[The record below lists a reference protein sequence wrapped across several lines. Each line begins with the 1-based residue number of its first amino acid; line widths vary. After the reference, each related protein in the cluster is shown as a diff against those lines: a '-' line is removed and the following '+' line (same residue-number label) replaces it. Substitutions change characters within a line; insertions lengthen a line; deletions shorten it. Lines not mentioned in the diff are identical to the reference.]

1 MTSSAKDCAMLYDEY
16 AKTLECKDTEPCGVR
31 NKPRRQ
37 DKDDWYVHDK
47 ELTSESVLNLFL
59 NE

>member
-16 AKTLECKDTEPCGVR
+16 AKTWEHKSTESCGER
-31 NKPRRQ
+31 NKPKRR
-37 DKDDWYVHDK
+37 DRDDWYVHDK